1 MAAHPEQT
9 HPLLPLNERLRG
21 HSWLLRYDPRYI
33 MAALAHTGREAKMQF
48 LLGIL
53 LFVVVVGLID
63 RWVPWPK
70 PRKQGTKQ

>member
-1 MAAHPEQT
+1 
-9 HPLLPLNERLRG
+9 
-21 HSWLLRYDPRYI
+21 
-33 MAALAHTGREAKMQF
+33 MQF